1 MLTRVTVVVGLALL
15 LASAAPAQPAGAA
28 GGVTCPPPL
37 IICEVEV
44 EDPGDPAQPP
54 ADPPVV
60 DVGSGQCVTFRGNV
74 VPCWDDL
81 WGWFNASDSCYYRL
95 TEPPPPGSDAV
106 WEGHY
111 PDGAIYDVTCAEP
124 LRAPGTNG
132 GWTWLPSPPP
142 GYGGDPAQLARRAVD
157 QMALEGPAIRTP
169 LAEGEFGTVGIPL
182 WLWTDQTATTWGPNT
197 ATASVPGLAV
207 TATARAR
214 WIDWDLGDGTRMRCE
229 GPGTPYIPG
238 RVESPTCDHVY
249 AASSAGRPDDAY
261 TVTGTTTWDVTWS
274 GGGTS
279 GSLQVTRTST
289 ASVRIGELQVL
300 TTS

>member
-1 MLTRVTVVVGLALL
+1 MAIVLALAL
-15 LASAAPAQPAGAA
+15 GAAALAPPAVAA

-44 EDPGDPAQPP
+44 EDPGDPANPPDEPP
-54 ADPPVV
+54 ATQ
-60 DVGSGQCVTFRGNV
+60 VGDGQCVTFRGGV
-74 VPCWDDL
+74 VPCWRAGV
-81 WGWFNASDSCYYRL
+81 GWFNASDSCYYQVR
-95 TEPPPPGSDAV
+95 EPPPPGTDPV
-106 WEGHY
+106 WEGNY
-111 PDGAIYDVTCAEP
+111 PDGAIYDVSCAEP
-124 LRAPGTNG
+124 LLAPGTNG

-169 LAEGEFGTVGIPL
+169 LADGEAGTVGIPL
-182 WLWTDQTATTWGPNT
+182 WLWTEQSTTTWGPNT
-197 ATASVPGLAV
+197 ATASVPGLSV

-214 WIDWDLGDGTRMRCE
+214 WIDWDLGDGTRMRCD
-229 GPGTPYIPG
+229 GPGTPYIAG
-238 RVESPTCDHVY
+238 RVESPTCDHIY
-249 AASSAGRPDDAY
+249 TASSAGRPDDAY